1 MPPQTDPPDWDPE
14 QYGRFADLR
23 KRPALDLLCA
33 VPPLPPGAVVDLG
46 CGDGAVAE
54 DLVSRHPDR
63 EIVGVDSSPA
73 MLAAAKR
80 RGAYRRLVEADIT
93 DWFPDTPTALIFSNS
108 VLHWIHDRE
117 ALIAKLA
124 GLLVPGGTL
133 AVQIP
138 DQYGMPSHDLFV
150 HLADEMFPGWFG
162 PGDRNTIPS
171 AMEYERMLAGLG
183 RGSVWETTYLQRLG
197 ADGDGHPVL
206 AFASSTAL
214 RPFLARMTEGEARAF
229 TARYAEALEE
239 AYPREADGTVI
250 FPFRRRFFT
259 LTVERRGR

>member
-150 HLADEMFPGWFG
+150 HLADEMFLCGTAAEVSAVNSVDDRPIACPGPMTTAIG
-162 PGDRNTIPS
+162 EEYHKAIRGQTDR
-171 AMEYERMLAGLG
+171 YKD
-183 RGSVWETTYLQRLG
+183 W
-197 ADGDGHPVL
+197 
-206 AFASSTAL
+206 
-214 RPFLARMTEGEARAF
+214 
-229 TARYAEALEE
+229 
-239 AYPREADGTVI
+239 
-250 FPFRRRFFT
+250 
-259 LTVERRGR
+259 VEHVS